1 MENIGPKSLLL
12 FLEIE
17 DCVGK
22 PSCGGSQLHFA
33 IYNAFYAPLLCKGG
47 MMKRISSLRNEIPA
61 APPTPSGYT
70 CCWRCST
77 AHWRK
82 IPSTPILVS
91 WRTWP
96 FYIPCALFYAVKG
109 WEGRWWGG
117 GGGSEQSKLYSD
129 PFSFPVNSKNLTYVS
144 ESVNYWLCILSKPSA
159 TWWKMLIIQIVP
171 CLQYQCTF
179 PDLAHFEHI

>member
-1 MENIGPKSLLL
+1 MHELWLVHTCHVEMVVGGDIFNLSEAMENIGPKSLLL

-117 GGGSEQSKLYSD
+117 GGVRAVKAVFRPIQLPSKQQKPHICKWECEL
-129 PFSFPVNSKNLTYVS
+129 LT
-144 ESVNYWLCILSKPSA
+144 LH
-159 TWWKMLIIQIVP
+159 TQ
-171 CLQYQCTF
+171 
-179 PDLAHFEHI
+179 